1 MYVGERDLK
10 KSSLQYYMPYLLTE
24 IISRS
29 VSDFFSFIIF
39 FNWSHKIHLYL
50 SFRTLH
56 FIKHTFSQNI
66 NIYYI
71 LLNIYFPKISGFF
84 LKKKSLY

>member
-10 KSSLQYYMPYLLTE
+10 KSSLQYYMSYLLTE

-39 FNWSHKIHLYL
+39 LIGP
-50 SFRTLH
+50 
-56 FIKHTFSQNI
+56 IKFTYTYPLGHC
-66 NIYYI
+66 I
-71 LLNIYFPKISGFF
+71 LLNIHFPKISISITF
-84 LKKKSLY
+84 Y